1 MINALKRLRAYTRL
15 FIKGFSVLDPKLLSV
30 LVCPVSKAPL
40 VYDEEKQ
47 ELLCKASGLAYP
59 VRDGIPV
66 MLEEEARALTTDEK
80 LD

>member
-1 MINALKRLRAYTRL
+1 M
-15 FIKGFSVLDPKLLSV
+15 LDPKLLSV
-30 LVCPVSKAPL
+30 LVCPVSKASL

-66 MLEEEARALTTDEK
+66 MREEDARALTTDEK

>member
-1 MINALKRLRAYTRL
+1 M
-15 FIKGFSVLDPKLLSV
+15 LDPKLLNI

-40 VYDEEKQ
+40 VYNEETQ

-59 VRDGIPV
+59 VREGIPV

>member
-1 MINALKRLRAYTRL
+1 M
-15 FIKGFSVLDPKLLSV
+15 LDPKLLNI

-40 VYDEEKQ
+40 TYDEDRQ

-66 MLEEEARALTTDEK
+66 MLEEEARAMTADEK

>member
-1 MINALKRLRAYTRL
+1 M
-15 FIKGFSVLDPKLLSV
+15 LDPKLLNI

-40 VYDEEKQ
+40 TYDEDRQ
-47 ELLCKASGLAYP
+47 ELLCKASGLVYP

-66 MLEEEARALTTDEK
+66 MLEEEARAMTADEK